1 MTQHLQNKLQAVLVV
16 EGNNKVIKIA
26 LPIASISKSQRV
38 MMGGNM
44 PILHSGDSDTKTMK
58 QNSRVLS
65 SSMYLST
72 MLSINVGIL
81 ASRLVLASSSLADD
95 VSDDVVVG
103 GVVVVRFS
111 QRSFNDCR
119 ATTTVSVSF
128 QVCCCK

>member
-1 MTQHLQNKLQAVLVV
+1 
-16 EGNNKVIKIA
+16 
-26 LPIASISKSQRV
+26 
-38 MMGGNM
+38 MGGNM

-103 GVVVVRFS
+103 GVVGDVSGRVVAVGVGVAVVS
-111 QRSFNDCR
+111 GCCR
-119 ATTTVSVSF
+119 RAVAALDAV
-128 QVCCCK
+128 VGGIVELCLLGEILL